1 MKWVALLLL
10 VMFGHRMKWGALLLL
25 VMFTCVAVLLFMTAY
40 VTESVDLVTAGIAVY
55 TWAVAQ
61 FTWASKDD

>member
-1 MKWVALLLL
+1 MTKWIALI
-10 VMFGHRMKWGALLLL
+10 LL
-25 VMFTCVAVLLFMTAY
+25 VMFTCVAALLFLTAY
-40 VTESVDLVTAGIAVY
+40 VTESVDLATAGIAVY

>member
-1 MKWVALLLL
+1 MGERGFRMKWVAL
-10 VMFGHRMKWGALLLL
+10 VLL
-25 VMFTCVAVLLFMTAY
+25 VMFTCVSALLFLTAY
-40 VTESVDLVTAGIAVY
+40 VVESVDLATAGIAVY